1 MQPTTP
7 FNTKSWK
14 NNVAEL
20 IGWVAFGLFWY
31 GDRFNALST
40 TVLMALGITWG
51 GYTIMRLCSLLPW
64 HKGARRGEGI
74 EQQFTQVSVVA
85 IYGFATA
92 NLVAVLHVATG
103 IIFLTAVILAAVSAI
118 NITLL
123 LIYRRDTSTVPI
135 NYYSHRK
142 SAEEES

>member
-14 NNVAEL
+14 NTIAEL
-20 IGWVAFGLFWY
+20 IGWVAFVLFWY
-31 GDRFNALST
+31 GDRFDGLST
-40 TVLMALGITWG
+40 VVLSALGITWG
-51 GYTIMRLCSLLPW
+51 GYAIMRLCSLMHW

-85 IYGFATA
+85 IYGFAIAT
-92 NLVAVLHVATG
+92 LVATLHVGTTL
-103 IIFLTAVILAAVSAI
+103 IYLTAVVLSAVSAI
-118 NITLL
+118 NITLM
-123 LIYRRDTSTVPI
+123 LISRRDTSTVPI